1 MLCSF
6 LNCGVRRYG
15 IRVESRTIL
24 MMVESEFEQR
34 ACERH
39 GMFGL
44 PETENANADVI
55 TVFNVHY

>member
-1 MLCSF
+1 
-6 LNCGVRRYG
+6 
-15 IRVESRTIL
+15 